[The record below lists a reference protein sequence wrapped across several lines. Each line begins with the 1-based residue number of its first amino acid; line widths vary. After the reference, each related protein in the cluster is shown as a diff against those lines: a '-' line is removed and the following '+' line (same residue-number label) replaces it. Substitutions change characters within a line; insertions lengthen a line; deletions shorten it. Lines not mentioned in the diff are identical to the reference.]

1 MTQAPQRLL
10 RSRTEKVI
18 AGVAGGIAAYVDVDP
33 VIVRL
38 AFLALTFTGVGL
50 FLYPILWII
59 MPIEGT
65 QKAGPAQAFDEI
77 RDAFARVDPR
87 HPHYDSM
94 TGQPISDETEIPI
107 NNIGGDPQASA
118 PAPAERNRQLGILL
132 LGIGGL
138 VLASIVLGP
147 LFGKLL
153 FPILLIGAGVLAW
166 RRG

>member
-1 MTQAPQRLL
+1 MTNAPQRLL

-18 AGVAGGIAAYVDVDP
+18 AGVAGGIATYVSVDP
-33 VIVRL
+33 VIIRL

-59 MPIEGT
+59 MPIEGS
-65 QKAGPAQAFDEI
+65 QKAGPGQAFDEI
-77 RDAFARVDPR
+77 RDAFARVDAR
-87 HPHYDSM
+87 RPHYDSM
-94 TGQPISDETEIPI
+94 TGQPVSDETEIPI
-107 NNIGGDPQASA
+107 NNIGGDTPA
-118 PAPAERNRQLGILL
+118 PAPVERNRQLGILL

-147 LFGKLL
+147 HFGRLL
-153 FPILLIGAGVLAW
+153 FPLLLIGAGVLAL

>member
-1 MTQAPQRLL
+1 MTHTPQRLL

-18 AGVAGGIAAYVDVDP
+18 AGVAGGIAAYVSVDP

-59 MPIEGT
+59 MPIEGS
-65 QKAGPAQAFDEI
+65 QKAGPGQALNEI
-77 RDAFARVDPR
+77 RDAFARTDDRRPR
-87 HPHYDSM
+87 YDSM
-94 TGQPISDETEIPI
+94 TGQPVSDETEIPI
-107 NNIGGDPQASA
+107 NNIGSDA
-118 PAPAERNRQLGILL
+118 PAPTPAERNRQLGILL

-147 LFGKLL
+147 HFGKIL
-153 FPILLIGAGVLAW
+153 FPLLLIGAGVLAL